1 MNFLNTQKDK
11 GFTLIELLVVIA
23 IIAILAAILFPVFAQ
38 AREKARGATCL
49 SNVKQI
55 GLGIIMYADDN
66 DEILPRSYGWEHSD
80 NPFSLSTGTFGQ
92 YTNGVGLLMLTGS
105 VLKYSTDSAGNKVPN
120 RMLYCPSSKDSK
132 NLNKDVWWSGYYYAN
147 QISVE
152 GDPLAQITNPAGQAM
167 MFEYGQAQLYWSG
180 YGYGSK
186 GHNGVVP
193 TLYADGHAKNK
204 QAKRQSEVWGFSE
217 AAAPPWT
224 FGPGNFNETN

>member
-1 MNFLNTQKDK
+1 MNTLNKTFK

-38 AREKARGATCL
+38 AREKARGTTCL

-66 DEILPRSYGWEHSD
+66 DEILPRSYSWEHND

-105 VLKYSTDSAGNKVPN
+105 VIKYTTDSAGNKVPN
-120 RMLYCPSSKDSK
+120 RMLYCPDDATLK
-132 NLNKDVWWSGYYYAN
+132 NLNKDVWYAGYLYAN
-147 QISVE
+147 QITVE

-167 MFEYGQAQLYWSG
+167 MFEKAQSELYNTNV
-180 YGYGSK
+180 YNRK

-204 QAKRQSEVWGFSE
+204 MAKRASEVWGR
-217 AAAPPWT
+217 ADNDVPWT
-224 FGPGNFNETN
+224 FGPGNFNE